1 LDKCRIEELDRC
13 APDALARMARKA
25 LNLARIRISI
35 RAEKPIPEEMNHGE
49 IIVRVPVMNEMQLLF
64 ASEPC
69 KPLKP

>member
-1 LDKCRIEELDRC
+1 MNHHHRSAASTFFNGL
-13 APDALARMARKA
+13 

-35 RAEKPIPEEMNHGE
+35 RAEKPIPEEMNYRE
-49 IIVRVPVMNEMQLLF
+49 IIIRVPVMNEMQLLF